1 MKFANVAL
9 LAVTIGLVAAQQ
21 ARAGTIATLDA
32 GYSGSAD
39 TTLIYINNTSS
50 VDFTDAYM
58 QSGSETVDLGPIL
71 AGTSSN
77 FSFSSYVQG
86 SAFGFDP
93 DDYIVVPTSTVYTF
107 SIVEGGQTLTS
118 NTFSEDSTGV
128 DFLGY
133 GAGDSGLTPTTVAT
147 ISDVPEPV
155 SIALFGTFLVG
166 LGVGKRRKFI

>member
-1 MKFANVAL
+1 
-9 LAVTIGLVAAQQ
+9 
-21 ARAGTIATLDA
+21 
-32 GYSGSAD
+32 
-39 TTLIYINNTSS
+39 
-50 VDFTDAYM
+50 
-58 QSGSETVDLGPIL
+58 
-71 AGTSSN
+71 
-77 FSFSSYVQG
+77 
-86 SAFGFDP
+86 
-93 DDYIVVPTSTVYTF
+93 
-107 SIVEGGQTLTS
+107 VEGGQTLTS